1 MNDFNVDIAEQT
13 AFDPVGSRR
22 SKNISQLQVE
32 WRGGQRAID
41 AEVRL
46 ATDSVNFPP
55 RSSAGT
61 KVQQFAIL
69 LNMEKRKEK
78 FPVCSLIFFSQSN
91 WFYSHI
97 I

>member
-69 LNMEKRKEK
+69 LNMEKRKVPSL
-78 FPVCSLIFFSQSN
+78 FPYFFSQSN